1 MSEITIDPRPGGEK
15 ISPEIYG
22 HFIEHLG
29 RCIDNGLYVG
39 EDSPIPNT
47 DGIRNDVLQALREVK
62 VPVLRWPGGCFAE
75 EYHWMDG
82 VGPRDQRKKMVNSN
96 WGSVIER
103 NRFGTHEFMRL
114 CELLDCEPCLCGN
127 VGSGTVREM
136 QEWVEYITFDGE
148 SPMAELRRK
157 NGREKPWKLK
167 YFGVGNENWGCGGC
181 MRPEYYADVY
191 RQYQTYLRNYGENRL
206 FKIAG
211 GPNGDNY
218 HWTRELM
225 KSAGKYTDAIS
236 MHYYTRPLDTW
247 GGTRGSATEFDEASW
262 YKTLYKSLKIEEILL
277 QHFLIM
283 DEYDP
288 ERRVKMVSDEWG
300 GWYDAEPGTNPAFL
314 FQQNTMR
321 DALIAGINLNLFNKH
336 CDRIC
341 MTNIAQM
348 VNVVQALI
356 LTEGEKMIL
365 TPTYHVFRMYREH
378 QGASLLSVRTA
389 TPAAGP
395 AVTPVPRVQC
405 SASLGSSGT
414 ILLTVCNLSVH
425 TADPLC
431 IRLQEAA
438 VASAEGAILKGQ
450 MTEHNTFEEPEQLTV
465 QPFEDFSIKDGAVSV
480 SLPPC
485 CVASFK
491 LVPR

>member
-1 MSEITIDPRPGGEK
+1 
-15 ISPEIYG
+15 
-22 HFIEHLG
+22 
-29 RCIDNGLYVG
+29 
-39 EDSPIPNT
+39 
-47 DGIRNDVLQALREVK
+47 
-62 VPVLRWPGGCFAE
+62 
-75 EYHWMDG
+75 
-82 VGPRDQRKKMVNSN
+82 
-96 WGSVIER
+96 
-103 NRFGTHEFMRL
+103 
-114 CELLDCEPCLCGN
+114 
-127 VGSGTVREM
+127 
-136 QEWVEYITFDGE
+136 
-148 SPMAELRRK
+148 
-157 NGREKPWKLK
+157 
-167 YFGVGNENWGCGGC
+167 
-181 MRPEYYADVY
+181 
-191 RQYQTYLRNYGENRL
+191 
-206 FKIAG
+206 
-211 GPNGDNY
+211 
-218 HWTRELM
+218 
-225 KSAGKYTDAIS
+225 
-236 MHYYTRPLDTW
+236 
-247 GGTRGSATEFDEASW
+247 
-262 YKTLYKSLKIEEILL
+262 
-277 QHFLIM
+277 
-283 DEYDP
+283 
-288 ERRVKMVSDEWG
+288 
-300 GWYDAEPGTNPAFL
+300 
-314 FQQNTMR
+314 
-321 DALIAGINLNLFNKH
+321 
-336 CDRIC
+336 